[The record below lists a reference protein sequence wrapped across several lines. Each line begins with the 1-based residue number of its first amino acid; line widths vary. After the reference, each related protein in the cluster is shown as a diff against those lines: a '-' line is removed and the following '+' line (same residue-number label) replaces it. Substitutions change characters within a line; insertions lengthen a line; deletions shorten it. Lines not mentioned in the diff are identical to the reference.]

1 MEIANI
7 GRSVPL
13 YGIDASARPTDVDA
27 PANLIA
33 AVQAANKSELFGQ
46 DRELSFTRDAETRR
60 MLIQIKDRQTGE
72 VVQQIP
78 PKELLQLLKNLR
90 MQGHSEPQ
98 E

>member
-1 MEIANI
+1 MEVANI

-13 YGIDASARPTDVDA
+13 YAIDASAKPTDVVA

-46 DRELSFTRDAETRR
+46 DRELSFTRDTETRR

-78 PKELLQLLKNLR
+78 PKELLELVKTLR
-90 MQGHSEPQ
+90 MQRHPEPQ

>member
-1 MEIANI
+1 MEVANI

-13 YGIDASARPTDVDA
+13 LAIDAGARPA
-27 PANLIA
+27 NGEPPASLIA
-33 AVQAANKSELFGQ
+33 AVQAANKSELFGH
-46 DRELSFTRDAETRR
+46 DRELSFTRDTDTRR

-78 PKELLQLLKNLR
+78 PKELLELVKTLR
-90 MQGHSEPQ
+90 QQADTEPR